1 MTDNKDEMFPA
12 VDENGNIVG
21 VVSRGEAHS
30 GSKILHPVV
39 HLHLMN
45 SRGEI
50 YLQKRPEWK
59 DIQPGKWDTAT
70 GGHVDL
76 GENVTAALKREVGE
90 ELGISDF
97 QPVALGH
104 YVFESSR
111 ERELVYVH
119 KAVYDGEVRP
129 NAEELDGGR
138 FWTIDEI
145 RENIGKGVLTPNFE
159 SEFQK
164 FCEELTQR

>member
-1 MTDNKDEMFPA
+1 M
-12 VDENGNIVG
+12 
-21 VVSRGEAHS
+21 
-30 GSKILHPVV
+30 
-39 HLHLMN
+39 
-45 SRGEI
+45 
-50 YLQKRPEWK
+50 
-59 DIQPGKWDTAT
+59 
-70 GGHVDL
+70 
-76 GENVTAALKREVGE
+76 
-90 ELGISDF
+90 
-97 QPVALGH
+97 
-104 YVFESSR
+104 FESSR